1 MTKLLEASGDDVIY
15 FGDHLPADVV
25 ECREQSLWRTCL
37 IVPELSSMDDD
48 ASEDEPKTGD
58 DIDALKIKLSRAVSK
73 TCYRERS
80 IFRYLALLM
89 NTILIKSVQ
98 MWVRSNRV
106 WQFHDEV
113 FRYLHGIS
121 L

>member
-25 ECREQSLWRTCL
+25 ECREQSQWRTCL

-48 ASEDEPKTGD
+48 ASEDESKTGD

-73 TCYRERS
+73 NCHRERS
-80 IFRYLALLM
+80 IFRYLPSILLI
-89 NTILIKSVQ
+89 NEHYYFDQNCSDVDPI
-98 MWVRSNRV
+98 
-106 WQFHDEV
+106 
-113 FRYLHGIS
+113 
-121 L
+121 